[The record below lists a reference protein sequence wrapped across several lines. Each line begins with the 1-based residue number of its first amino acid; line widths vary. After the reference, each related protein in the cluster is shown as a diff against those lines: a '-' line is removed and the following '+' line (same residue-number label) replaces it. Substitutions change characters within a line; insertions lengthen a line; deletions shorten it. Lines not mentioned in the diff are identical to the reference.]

1 MKRPTSNEKDSKLRK
16 DGRDNKD
23 KIDNGIG
30 IYKIDKPIP
39 CFLSTIMLPFITMI
53 NSKKGQ
59 QWWTDNKELT
69 FDKWMIR
76 FWPTASWKVPS
87 VANTK
92 IPLLL

>member
-59 QWWTDNKELT
+59 QW
-69 FDKWMIR
+69 
-76 FWPTASWKVPS
+76 
-87 VANTK
+87 
-92 IPLLL
+92 